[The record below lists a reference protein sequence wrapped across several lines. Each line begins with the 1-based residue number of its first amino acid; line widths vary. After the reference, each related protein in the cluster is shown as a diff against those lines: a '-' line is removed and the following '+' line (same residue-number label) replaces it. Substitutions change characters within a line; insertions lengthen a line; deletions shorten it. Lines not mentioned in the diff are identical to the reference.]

1 MFFPVNDDCSYL
13 LVHEDQDGAEK
24 SWNGGGEDSPPGVG
38 SNWVDEP
45 PSVVS
50 GRLLALI
57 GDSGHRF

>member
-1 MFFPVNDDCSYL
+1 MLFPVDDDCSYL

-24 SWNGGGEDSPPGVG
+24 SGNGGSEDRPPGVG

-50 GRLLALI
+50 GRLVV
-57 GDSGHRF
+57 SP